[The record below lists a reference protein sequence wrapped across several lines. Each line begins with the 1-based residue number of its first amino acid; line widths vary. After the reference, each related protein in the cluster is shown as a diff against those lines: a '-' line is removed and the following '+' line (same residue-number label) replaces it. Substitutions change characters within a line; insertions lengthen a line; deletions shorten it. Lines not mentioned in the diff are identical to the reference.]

1 MLQVDRCM
9 YWRFWKC
16 FESKMDLFEKFFFI
30 DRLLRFKSLFYLHIA
45 TCARKISYR
54 FRLENVY
61 DGKDEMAEGAI
72 DKH

>member
-1 MLQVDRCM
+1 
-9 YWRFWKC
+9 
-16 FESKMDLFEKFFFI
+16 MDLFEKFFFI